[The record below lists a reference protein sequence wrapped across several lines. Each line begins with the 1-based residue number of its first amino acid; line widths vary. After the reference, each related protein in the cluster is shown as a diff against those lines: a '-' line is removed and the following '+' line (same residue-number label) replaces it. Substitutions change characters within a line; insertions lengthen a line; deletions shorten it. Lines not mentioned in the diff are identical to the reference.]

1 MGDKKRDMERLL
13 EAMDKFKE
21 GDEGAFEGMTIVLD
35 AGDKE
40 VCLGE
45 DS

>member
-21 GDEGAFEGMTIVLD
+21 GDKGAFDGMTIVLD
-35 AGDKE
+35 ADDKTR
-40 VCLGE
+40 CLEE